1 MVNKKDKKKKY
12 IIILAIVMILSI
24 IINII
29 LSNNESEEQITEEQI
44 NQIHLDESITKLS
57 QMSEQERMEHY
68 ILEFARNIEFK
79 KYKDAYERLYEDFRK
94 MYFPTQE
101 KFEEYIKE
109 YWPRE
114 NSLNHTNIERLGDY
128 YVMWTEVTD
137 ITGEKNKFSMNI
149 VIRENKYND
158 FYELKIGLDTKE
170 SNYVIKKGSITVN
183 AKRLNEI
190 SFDEKLCL
198 FINAL

>member
-1 MVNKKDKKKKY
+1 MKKKMNKKKVY
-12 IIILAIVMILSI
+12 IIILATIMILSI

-29 LSNNESEEQITEEQI
+29 LSKLDSKAKITDEQI
-44 NQIHLDESITKLS
+44 NQIHVEEAISELS
-57 QMSEQERMEHY
+57 QMSEQERMEYY
-68 ILEFARNIEFK
+68 ILEFVRNIEFK
-79 KYKDAYERLYEDFRK
+79 KYKDAYDRLYEDFKK

-101 KFEEYIKE
+101 KFEEYIKN

-128 YVMWTEVTD
+128 YVLWTEVID

-158 FYELKIGLDTKE
+158 FDLSFSVNSAID
-170 SNYVIKKGSITVN
+170 SNN
-183 AKRLNEI
+183 M
-190 SFDEKLCL
+190 
-198 FINAL
+198 